1 MQNKETILS
10 LLKEV
15 NFPGFTRDI
24 ISFGIIKDI
33 TAENNQ
39 NKIFIE
45 LPKKDEEIARKIVQD
60 INNAFSREGYQLP
73 EYEFSV
79 YQKQGA
85 ASPASNAPQEN
96 KVKLPNIKKYLAV
109 ASGKGG
115 VGKSTVAVNLALAFS
130 QKLSNMGLMDAD
142 IWGPSIP
149 MMCGIDTKPMA
160 TKDEKII

>member
-1 MQNKETILS
+1 MENKETILT

-33 TAENNQ
+33 TAENNL

-45 LPKKDEEIARKIVQD
+45 LPKKDEEIAKKIVQD

-79 YQKQGA
+79 YQKQGG
-85 ASPASNAPQEN
+85 ASLLPMLP
-96 KVKLPNIKKYLAV
+96 KKTKLTFQI
-109 ASGKGG
+109 
-115 VGKSTVAVNLALAFS
+115 
-130 QKLSNMGLMDAD
+130 
-142 IWGPSIP
+142 
-149 MMCGIDTKPMA
+149 
-160 TKDEKII
+160 